1 MQHATLGVFLGDT
14 GAELQQAEIKH
25 IVVVNTDVLGPLAT
39 REVLELLQNNPSMI
53 GNISWITPARQAPLL
68 LREWMFDFAPDVDLD
83 AMKSRVP
90 LQSEGGEFE
99 SSARDEVKE
108 SRNTAE
114 GMESAKNDRIQTFHP
129 FASEPAEDLESSD
142 EPRTKTRSRWRDW
155 FGILSLGVLGFAV
168 LSVGARS
175 LRPHKTST
183 HGKRTMKAQILTAT
197 PDALRAYQSLLEAKI
212 TRDPQKYARSLVQI
226 QRDRGMYPEG
236 QIPSNEVTA
245 AIALVNLSH
254 SELDNREDWKH
265 ILSGLPAESRQRGIA
280 VVAYELSRVLDVR
293 RQILNTPAVKKK
305 KTELQKKAIDEVAVV
320 LERLTRVIPA
330 GEPRIDGLQGLFLAR
345 TLSLSLITVLELDS
359 LAGKSAL
366 LREAV
371 GRVPALYPFINAVDK
386 AVVSLVLDMV
396 NLRLGSPA
404 AKIDWSSSLNTLAQL
419 HETSRYLCQLNES
432 GAAADLVLYTLS
444 RAASNKVA
452 LPELP
457 RLFDDCLVGLRL
469 FPRVVGQS
477 SPASDSSSPLEY
489 VATGA
494 QDESLLRS
502 FRREFPTSHAALNR
516 IAGNKS
522 AAGDWLLALHF
533 NGVTGGRLSGKGQ
546 PPKEIQ
552 RCEKLIPKSRL
563 CQWLTLVEGS
573 VNWRERVNLL
583 PEAHETSKPDEISQ
597 LTRFYVL
604 QSVREIYKGNSKQK
618 KKEILEVFRATKTWG
633 SEDDPHLQFILD
645 YVQSL
650 DGES

>member
-1 MQHATLGVFLGDT
+1 M
-14 GAELQQAEIKH
+14 
-25 IVVVNTDVLGPLAT
+25 
-39 REVLELLQNNPSMI
+39 
-53 GNISWITPARQAPLL
+53 
-68 LREWMFDFAPDVDLD
+68 
-83 AMKSRVP
+83 
-90 LQSEGGEFE
+90 
-99 SSARDEVKE
+99 
-108 SRNTAE
+108 
-114 GMESAKNDRIQTFHP
+114 
-129 FASEPAEDLESSD
+129 
-142 EPRTKTRSRWRDW
+142 
-155 FGILSLGVLGFAV
+155 
-168 LSVGARS
+168 
-175 LRPHKTST
+175 
-183 HGKRTMKAQILTAT
+183 
-197 PDALRAYQSLLEAKI
+197 
-212 TRDPQKYARSLVQI
+212 
-226 QRDRGMYPEG
+226 
-236 QIPSNEVTA
+236 
-245 AIALVNLSH
+245 
-254 SELDNREDWKH
+254 
-265 ILSGLPAESRQRGIA
+265 
-280 VVAYELSRVLDVR
+280 
-293 RQILNTPAVKKK
+293 
-305 KTELQKKAIDEVAVV
+305 
-320 LERLTRVIPA
+320 
-330 GEPRIDGLQGLFLAR
+330 QGLLLAR

-371 GRVPALYPFINAVDK
+371 GRIPSLYPFINAVDK
-386 AVVSLVLDMV
+386 AAISLVLDMV

-404 AKIDWSSSLNTLAQL
+404 TKIDWSLSLNTLAQL
-419 HETSRYLCQLNES
+419 QQTSRYLCQLNES
-432 GAAADLVLYTLS
+432 GAAGDLS

-452 LPELP
+452 LPEVP
-457 RLFDDCLVGLRL
+457 QLFDDCLVGMRL

-489 VATGA
+489 VGTGA
-494 QDESLLRS
+494 QDESLLRN
-502 FRREFPTSHAALNR
+502 FRREFPTSHAALSR

-552 RCEKLIPKSRL
+552 SCEKLIPKSRL

-573 VNWRERVNLL
+573 ANWRERVNLL